1 MIKLKQ
7 LIKQQIN
14 KIDIMTQ
21 ILKLSN
27 KLVIL
32 YTQSLQ
38 FLQRYDVIKTFNVSN
53 VVSNFYGCIFRYRFT
68 VKSIDLISSLSSKK
82 FYKYLQYSKTD
93 GYGSIDIKYMAHR
106 IISYYNNT
114 TTRLCINTNKDV
126 KTILDNIYYQ
136 HLKFLQRLKQELL
149 K

>member
-1 MIKLKQ
+1 
-7 LIKQQIN
+7 
-14 KIDIMTQ
+14 MTQ

-114 TTRLCINTNKDV
+114 TTILLQYYYNTIIILNTYY
-126 KTILDNIYYQ
+126 TITIEYLHNYYRIST
-136 HLKFLQRLKQELL
+136 KRENT
-149 K
+149 